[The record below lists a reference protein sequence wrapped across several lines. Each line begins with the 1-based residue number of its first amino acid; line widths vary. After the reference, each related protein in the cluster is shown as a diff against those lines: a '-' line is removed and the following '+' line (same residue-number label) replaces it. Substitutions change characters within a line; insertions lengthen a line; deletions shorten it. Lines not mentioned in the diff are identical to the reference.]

1 MPRWVFHPVSMLV
14 YSILALVTSL
24 FLYIYWYVEAD
35 TAIRALARTFN
46 ADANQFTS
54 YRTWLV
60 ISIMSI
66 LLGIILMNMIIFFV
80 YTVKNRRLVRTQKN
94 FINSFTHE
102 LKTPV
107 ASLGLYLETFLAH
120 ELPKPDR
127 DKYTQY
133 MLKDVSRLNENIN
146 AILSMARIESK
157 SYAKA
162 SRVEDL
168 RSLVR
173 DFVAENENRFP
184 NTKVFLHEE
193 DDTPLPCRINKELFF
208 MLMANLLSN
217 SAKYTAE
224 KESRVEIRIA
234 RADSKVKLKFS
245 DNGMGFDPKFN
256 KKIFKKFFQVG
267 SPDTMSAK
275 GFGLG
280 LFLVASI
287 AKIHKGKISAHSD
300 GPGKGATFAIT
311 LPLAKIKHPENA
323 APKATAPE
331 QEAKGQASG
340 SPRAVSL
347 ED

>member
-35 TAIRALARTFN
+35 AAIRALARTFN

-54 YRTWLV
+54 YRTWVV

-66 LLGIILMNMIIFFV
+66 LLGIILMNMIVFFI

-127 DKYTQY
+127 DKYTSY

-157 SYAKA
+157 IYAKA
-162 SRVEDL
+162 SRVEDA

-173 DFVAENENRFP
+173 DFVRENENRFP
-184 NTKVFLHEE
+184 NIKVFLHE
-193 DDTPLPCRINKELFF
+193 DDDAPLPCRINKELFF

-217 SAKYTAE
+217 SAKYSPETDP
-224 KESRVEIRIA
+224 RVDIRLFKTDRKAHIE
-234 RADSKVKLKFS
+234 FS
-245 DNGMGFDPKFN
+245 DNGMGFEPKFS
-256 KKIFKKFFQVG
+256 KKIFKKFFQIG
-267 SPDTMSAK
+267 SPETMSSK

-287 AKIHKGKISAHSD
+287 AKIHKGKIKAHSE
-300 GPGKGATFAIT
+300 GPGKGATFLLT
-311 LPLAKIKHPENA
+311 LPLIKKVPYAAHEQDA
-323 APKATAPE
+323 APPAPE
-331 QEAKGQASG
+331 TQGPQKDDPEGG
-340 SPRAVSL
+340 
-347 ED
+347 D